1 LIKLSEAQLKEIVYK
16 FCQALSAKNLDV
28 INSLITEDSSI
39 SWGPYKF
46 TGKKK
51 INKWVSELFELFPFM
66 SFKEKALALTE
77 TTAKHEFM
85 IAFLTTQGR
94 QGWLPCEA
102 YYLFKDGKIA
112 QLQINLL
119 HGFLA
124 VTQEEVE
131 RVKPQKTKLR

>member
-1 LIKLSEAQLKEIVYK
+1 MIKLSEAQLKEIVYK

-66 SFKEKALALTE
+66 SFKE
-77 TTAKHEFM
+77 M